1 MAPMVEQIDHP
12 HKRLRRTRSSLAAV
26 RGWMVAT
33 ENLYAACGVHV
44 VADSAKQVTEL
55 CDIH

>member
-1 MAPMVEQIDHP
+1 
-12 HKRLRRTRSSLAAV
+12 
-26 RGWMVAT
+26 MVAT